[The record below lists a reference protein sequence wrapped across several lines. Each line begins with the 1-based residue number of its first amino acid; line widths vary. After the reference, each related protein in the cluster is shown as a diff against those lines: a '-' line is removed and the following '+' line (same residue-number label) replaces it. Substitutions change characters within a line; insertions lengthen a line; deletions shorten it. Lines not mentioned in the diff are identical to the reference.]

1 MAVFAMGV
9 IGSKMSC
16 FSTVNFEFSQK
27 AIADSVKKAG
37 LLSIELELSL
47 RCNFKCPY
55 CYVPDTNYFE
65 EELLEEEI
73 RDVILQAKEMG
84 AKKITILG
92 GEPTI
97 YPGILEIVRFISQN
111 NLQVEIFSNGSG
123 ITADFAK
130 ELFANNVRMVLKKN
144 TLNEELQ
151 DKLTGKEGA
160 FKIINSALENLQNAG
175 YPSNKGHLANK
186 GNLANKGHSEN
197 TEHPANTEHPVNT
210 EHPANREHSV
220 NNSFLAVSSVICKQN
235 IAELPD
241 FWQWLRNR
249 NIVPYF
255 EIITPQ
261 ANAKINDWLEVP
273 KNQLQ
278 KLFQEISDI
287 DRKKYGFNWDP
298 QPPLMGN
305 RCLRHQFSC
314 LVTSKGDITPC
325 VGVTIPL
332 GNIREQTLSNIIKNS
347 SVLNDL
353 KNYQKTIKGPC
364 GKCEKSDGC
373 YGCRGAAYQLTGD
386 YLASDPLCWLI

>member
-1 MAVFAMGV
+1 MGV

-55 CYVPDTNYFE
+55 CYVPDMNYFE

-151 DKLTGKEGA
+151 DKLTGKKGA
-160 FKIINSALENLQNAG
+160 FKIINLALENLQNAG
-175 YPSNKGHLANK
+175 YPSNKGHSANK
-186 GNLANKGHSEN
+186 GHPANKGHSE
-197 TEHPANTEHPVNT
+197 NT

-261 ANAKINDWLEVP
+261 ANAKINDWLEVS

-278 KLFQEISDI
+278 RLFQEISDI
-287 DRKKYGFNWDP
+287 DKKKYGFNWEP

-314 LVTSKGDITPC
+314 LVTSKGDIMPC